1 MEDKQQRMRSLVEEL
16 NLAAEAYYNGR
27 GEQMTDYEW
36 DAKFDLLKA
45 LEKETGIVLPD
56 SPTHKV
62 SEDDIAGKKEE
73 HEFPT
78 LSLRRNSSN
87 GPRDDRYGSRGSL
100 TGSPSWPPTT
110 TAGSPRW

>member
-1 MEDKQQRMRSLVEEL
+1 
-16 NLAAEAYYNGR
+16 
-27 GEQMTDYEW
+27 MTDYEW

-78 LSLRRNSSN
+78 LSLAKTKKTEELVKWAEGR
-87 GPRDDRYGSRGSL
+87 
-100 TGSPSWPPTT
+100 PTT
-110 TAGSPRW
+110 TASSPRW